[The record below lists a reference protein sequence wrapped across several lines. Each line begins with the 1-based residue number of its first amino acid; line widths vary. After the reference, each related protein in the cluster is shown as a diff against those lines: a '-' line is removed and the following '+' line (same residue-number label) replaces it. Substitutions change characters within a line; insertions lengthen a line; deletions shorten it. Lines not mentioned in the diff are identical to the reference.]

1 MEWRRGPGRGGASG
15 QITSEDCRSTP
26 SLFPWKPIPTLGL
39 ATCEKLFGWLTAS
52 LSRRERAGVRG
63 KVSSNRLTAFPRLA
77 TTAVLALLCPLLV
90 SLPAAVPAPEFLF
103 PAGARQ
109 GAVVSVTV
117 GGKLDGWP
125 VGVWTDHPGIY
136 FKPATNSGAF
146 SVSINKDV
154 PPGPH
159 LVRFYNGDGAAEPR
173 TFVVGTREEILE
185 VEPNDDFRKAQRL
198 DKPAVVINGRLE
210 KAGDVDSFAV
220 TAEQGKWIVA
230 AVDCYA
236 LGSSVDPVL
245 QILDERGVRVAFNHD
260 THNLDALVAW
270 QVPRAGTYTVQVLGF
285 AHPPASDIAAKGN
298 AAYVYRLTITT
309 GPFAR
314 FAYPAG
320 VKRGTKAPVSLL
332 GWNLD
337 KAGGIQTV
345 DATHASA
352 ADQFLFLAAAP
363 TGDPLWLD
371 LGDANEL
378 NEAEPNDTPATAQP
392 IMFPAT
398 LNGRIDKPGDVDRFI
413 FAAKK
418 GERFNF
424 QVRAATLHSPLAAR
438 LRVEETNGVQL
449 AQQESGDGTDPK
461 LGWNA
466 PADGTFVVAISDM
479 YGNGGF
485 DHIYR
490 IEHVAAP
497 PNFTA
502 TIPTHAFFVEN
513 GKTNEI
519 KVTVARNE
527 GFKEKLV
534 LSVKGLPDGVTARIP
549 EVTDK
554 GGEVKLELI
563 ASAEARAASV
573 PIEILLSAPEVR
585 PPMSRAATFSL
596 RGGDTRGDKLIN
608 DGHVAWL
615 TIANKPAPPPPPKKK
630 KG

>member
-1 MEWRRGPGRGGASG
+1 MILESFDYLAARGSRFPMLVSARRYAVIVGA
-15 QITSEDCRSTP
+15 
-26 SLFPWKPIPTLGL
+26 L
-39 ATCEKLFGWLTAS
+39 
-52 LSRRERAGVRG
+52 
-63 KVSSNRLTAFPRLA
+63 
-77 TTAVLALLCPLLV
+77 LALA
-90 SLPAAVPAPEFLF
+90 SAEAAVPAPDSLF
-103 PAGARQ
+103 PSGGRLGAT
-109 GAVVSVTV
+109 VTV
-117 GGKLDGWP
+117 NAGGKLDGWP
-125 VGVWTDHPGIY
+125 VGVWTDHAGLI

-146 SVSINKDV
+146 SVSIGKDV
-154 PPGPH
+154 PLGPH
-159 LVRFYNGDGAAEPR
+159 QVRFYNGDGAAEPR

-210 KAGDVDSFAV
+210 KAGDVDSYSIS
-220 TAEQGKWIVA
+220 AEQGKWIVA

-245 QILDERGVRVAFNHD
+245 QLLDERGVRVAFNHD
-260 THNLDALVAW
+260 THNLDALVVW
-270 QVPRAGTYTVQVLGF
+270 QAPRAGTYTVQVFGF

-298 AAYVYRLTITT
+298 AAYVYRLTVTT

-314 FAYPAG
+314 FAFPAG
-320 VKRGTKAPVSLL
+320 VKRGTKSPVSLL

-337 KAGGIQTV
+337 KAGGTQMV
-345 DATHASA
+345 DATHATA
-352 ADQFLFLAAAP
+352 ADQLLFLTTAP

-371 LGDANEL
+371 LGDASEL
-378 NEAEPNDTPATAQP
+378 TEVEPNDTPATAQP
-392 IMFPAT
+392 VVFPAT
-398 LNGRIDKPGDVDRFI
+398 LNGRIGKPGDVDRFA
-413 FAAKK
+413 FPAKRN
-418 GERFNF
+418 ERYNF
-424 QVRAATLHSPLAAR
+424 QVRAAALHSPLAAR
-438 LRVEETNGVQL
+438 LRVEDTNGVQL
-449 AQQESGDGTDPK
+449 VQQEGGDGNDPK

-479 YGNGGF
+479 YGNGGW

-490 IEHVAAP
+490 IEHVAPP

-534 LSVKGLPDGVTARIP
+534 LSVKGLPDGVTASIP

-554 GGEVKLELI
+554 GGEVKLLLI
-563 ASAEARAASV
+563 ATADARAASV

-585 PPMSRAATFSL
+585 PPLSRAATFSL
-596 RGGDTRGDKLIN
+596 RGGETRGDRLIN

-615 TIANKPAPPPPPKKK
+615 TVANKPAPPPPPKKK